1 LLVNYQVGSLI
12 SDTIQP
18 DRSRQ
23 QAVDLVEDFANQDT
37 YRALA
42 ANALADEDLASY
54 NLYLNQVI
62 SQNPCEDD
70 WETISGLLET
80 LEIQNRTIHQMTS
93 TELQTVQ
100 TIADLNSDCQAVS
113 NARAILRQVLH
124 LEYPIVL
131 DFGSLRST
139 TQPETPVIYSEIQL
153 GHAIPNPSTGIVSI
167 PYNLN
172 HQPRG
177 WIKVVDI
184 TGRVVIEQP
193 LVQNQ
198 GLVEVDLSSYANGT
212 YVYQITY
219 ESQVLATEKLI
230 LVK

>member
-1 LLVNYQVGSLI
+1 
-12 SDTIQP
+12 
-18 DRSRQ
+18 
-23 QAVDLVEDFANQDT
+23 
-37 YRALA
+37 
-42 ANALADEDLASY
+42 
-54 NLYLNQVI
+54 
-62 SQNPCEDD
+62 
-70 WETISGLLET
+70 LET

-100 TIADLNSDCQAVS
+100 TIADLNSDCQAAS

-124 LEYPIVL
+124 VEYPIVL

-198 GLVEVDLSSYANGT
+198 GLVEVDLSNYANG
-212 YVYQITY
+212 VYSYQLWAGANLLQ
-219 ESQVLATEKLI
+219 SAKLVI
-230 LVK
+230 SK